1 MNSVRRLL
9 LGLLA
14 GALACSAAAKEI
26 DRDSGEAFRI
36 ALVTAAPG
44 EVYWQRFGHNA
55 LLVENTVTGDAR
67 LYNFGIFDFEQEN
80 FLLNF
85 VQGRM
90 LYRLAA
96 FAPESDLANYAAEG
110 RSVWVQELNLRPD
123 QRYAVAEML
132 AENALP
138 ENAEYRYDYFGV
150 NCSTRL
156 RDVLDA
162 VLEGDLRRSMSVRAR
177 GETYRSLAATY
188 AAPEPWLALGI
199 DLGLGPAAD
208 RKLSFWDEMFLPLRL
223 RDLLRE
229 VRVRDAEG
237 DLQPLVAREWTAH
250 TGRLDDRLPERG
262 RWFVAFA
269 LAGFLGA
276 LLLHLALQAR
286 RTALRSI
293 AAGTAAATALALGLG
308 GLLLAFL
315 WNATD
320 HAIAYANLNL
330 VLFDPLCLLLAW
342 PLWRSRHEQA
352 GSQAARTISAL
363 VLAVALAGLA
373 WTTLPGTQQANAHW
387 FALILPLHL
396 LFAWRFWFAPA
407 R

>member
-1 MNSVRRLL
+1 MRRLL
-9 LGLLA
+9 LGLL
-14 GALACSAAAKEI
+14 GGLLACSATAQQL

-44 EVYWQRFGHNA
+44 EIYWQRFGHNA

-96 FAPESDLANYAAEG
+96 FAPQSDLANYAAEG
-110 RSVWVQELNLRPD
+110 RSVWIQELALRPD

-138 ENAEYRYDYFGV
+138 EHAEYRYDYFAV

-162 VLEGDLRRSMSVRAR
+162 VLEGDLHRSMSVRAR
-177 GETYRSLAATY
+177 GESYRSLATTY

-208 RKLSFWDEMFLPLRL
+208 RRLSFWDEMFLPLRL

-229 VRVRDAEG
+229 MRVRDVDG
-237 DLQPLVAREWTAH
+237 HLQPLVAREWTAYS
-250 TGRLDDRLPERG
+250 GRLDDRLPERG
-262 RWFVAFA
+262 RWFLAFA
-269 LAGFLGA
+269 LAGLGGA
-276 LLLHLALQAR
+276 LLLHLGLQSR
-286 RTALRSI
+286 RASLGTI
-293 AAGTAAATALALGLG
+293 AAIAAAGSASILGLG

-315 WNATD
+315 WVATD

-342 PLWRSRHEQA
+342 PLWRSRQRPA
-352 GSQAARTISAL
+352 GSHATRALSAL
-363 VLAVALAGLA
+363 VLLVALAGLGY
-373 WTTLPGTQQANAHW
+373 TSLPGTQQANAHW

-396 LFAWRFWFAPA
+396 VFAWRFWFTPA
-407 R
+407 H